1 MGEGMP
7 NSQRELFKY
16 IWDKADNDEI
26 SRGVAIYA
34 IGWLF
39 YDLFERADHEE
50 QLTNALVTPADIDR
64 FARDLPTNKIDRDI
78 GDAQQ
83 AFGTAAAEF
92 MEEDTK
98 RRIASAIDAS
108 VVSTVRGYTNS
119 LRAFGL
125 NVLAGVISGLLFA
138 AVSLGLY
145 FYVRVDPSI
154 NNVGKAALERA
165 GASADVH

>member
-1 MGEGMP
+1 MP

-16 IWDKADNDEI
+16 IWDKADNEEI

-39 YDLFERADHEE
+39 FDLFERADHEE
-50 QLTNALVTPADIDR
+50 QLTHALVTPADLDR

-83 AFGTAAAEF
+83 AFGVAAAEF

-98 RRIASAIDAS
+98 RRIAAAIDAS
-108 VVSTVRGYTNS
+108 VVSTVRGYTSS
-119 LRAFGL
+119 LKAFGL
-125 NVLAGVISGLLFA
+125 NVLAGVVSGALFA
-138 AVSLGLY
+138 AASLGLY
-145 FYVRVDPSI
+145 FYVHVDPSI
-154 NNVGKAALERA
+154 NNIGKGALGISGGSVA
-165 GASADVH
+165 GSGESR